1 MHEKNN
7 GKKRSCVSRKKP
19 DVRSRSVIDENQDGS
34 AIRVTLE
41 NGYEFR
47 QLPGVSIIKVGRIS
61 VDRNFMAAGE
71 IRRKIETPSPKQADE
86 IPLSQ

>member
-41 NGYEFR
+41 NGYEYR
-47 QLPGVSIIKVGRIS
+47 QLPGVSIIKVGSIS
-61 VDRNFMAAGE
+61 IASKIMAAGE
-71 IRRKIETPSPKQADE
+71 IRRKIEMPSPKPASE
-86 IPLSQ
+86 VPLSQ

>member
-19 DVRSRSVIDENQDGS
+19 DVRSVIDENQDGS

-41 NGYEFR
+41 NGYESR
-47 QLPGVSIIKVGRIS
+47 QLPGVSIIKVGSIS
-61 VDRNFMAAGE
+61 VARNLMAPGE
-71 IRRKIETPSPKQADE
+71 IRRKIEMPIFNTASEA
-86 IPLSQ
+86 PLSQ

>member
-1 MHEKNN
+1 M
-7 GKKRSCVSRKKP
+7 RLQKKP
-19 DVRSRSVIDENQDGS
+19 DVRSVIDENQDGS

-41 NGYEFR
+41 NGYEYR

-71 IRRKIETPSPKQADE
+71 IRRKIEMPSPKPASE
-86 IPLSQ
+86 VPLSQ

>member
-19 DVRSRSVIDENQDGS
+19 EVRSVIDENQDIS

-41 NGYEFR
+41 NGYQFR
-47 QLPGVSIIKVGRIS
+47 QLPGVSIIKVSSIS
-61 VDRNFMAAGE
+61 VARNLMASGE
-71 IRRKIETPSPKQADE
+71 IRRKIEMPIFNTASEA
-86 IPLSQ
+86 PLSQ

>member
-41 NGYEFR
+41 KGYEFR
-47 QLPGVSIIKVGRIS
+47 QLPGVSIIKVGSIS
-61 VDRNFMAAGE
+61 VARNLMAAGE

>member
-47 QLPGVSIIKVGRIS
+47 QLPGVSIIKVGSIS
-61 VDRNFMAAGE
+61 VARNLMAAGV
-71 IRRKIETPSPKQADE
+71 IRRIFVMLSSMPGSEGA
-86 IPLSQ
+86 LSQ

>member
-7 GKKRSCVSRKKP
+7 GKKMPCVSRKKP
-19 DVRSRSVIDENQDGS
+19 DVRSVIDENQDGS

-47 QLPGVSIIKVGRIS
+47 QLPGVSIIKVGSIS
-61 VDRNFMAAGE
+61 VARNLMAPGE

>member
-41 NGYEFR
+41 NGYEFC
-47 QLPGVSIIKVGRIS
+47 QLSGVSIIKVGSIS
-61 VDRNFMAAGE
+61 VARNLMAAGE